1 MKFIA
6 DQLMQFTDTRERKE
20 FSCLKKSIAQF
31 NRRIGWVPKG
41 WVPLYQD
48 MVKSLIKLDDGV
60 HGNAAVVGPWVE
72 DATMEF
78 TSRDL
83 TPVVAGI
90 LRKTTQ
96 RSQCTCTRCGLPGKM
111 RKFGA
116 ETEEVLCARCYA
128 PRELFLQLAMWIP
141 RLESSEFLQTEAV
154 IVMDDLDPAFLAL
167 IPQAQWRWVAD
178 DLDGEALPYLLSNDL
193 KNLLPE
199 LRDLYSHVQVMSAAD
214 E

>member
-1 MKFIA
+1 MQFIA
-6 DQLMQFTDTRERKE
+6 NQLMQFTDVRDYKE
-20 FSCLKKSIAQF
+20 FSCLRKSIAQL

-48 MVKSLIKLDDGV
+48 MVKSLMKLSDGE

-72 DATMEF
+72 EATMEF
-78 TSRDL
+78 TSREL

-96 RSQCTCTRCGLPGKM
+96 RSKCTCTRCGLRGKM

-116 ETEEVLCARCYA
+116 ETHEVLCARCYA
-128 PRELFLQLAMWIP
+128 PRELSDQLAMWIP
-141 RLESSEFLQTEAV
+141 RLESDEFLQTEAV
-154 IVMDDLDPAFLAL
+154 IVVDDLDPAFLAL
-167 IPQAQWRWVAD
+167 IPQEQWRWLTD
-178 DLDGEALPYLLSNDL
+178 ELDGVTLPYLLSSNL
-193 KNLLPE
+193 VNLLPE
-199 LRDLYSHVQVMSAAD
+199 LRDLYFLVQAMAIAD